1 MVSLRDQFQHFYA
14 PGEGATA
21 SAMKAGFVVPDTNVL
36 LNFYRYQ
43 MGARDELFGALEKLE
58 NRLWIPYQVGL
69 EFHRRRLDVM
79 AEQEGYFTK
88 TRDEILAAIDG
99 LHGKVRAFAARI
111 GLSSDY
117 VKKIEDGICELNG
130 LIADEVMKAQGLN
143 EVRLDGHASDKVLV
157 RIDALF
163 ENRVGEPMKP
173 EELADARAEA
183 ERRVKEK
190 APPGYKDKGKAD
202 SAGDY
207 LIWRQVMMEAK
218 ERKLPVVFITDDTKE
233 DWYQK
238 YNGRTL
244 GARRELREEMMSQA
258 GVPLFIMTTETF
270 LHHAG
275 KYLNAEVSQETVDQA
290 RELPGLTPAQAP
302 APEIVVN
309 SLAHKVAVILAIDGI
324 RNFRSMREDGE
335 MIVTIP
341 DRQLSTTA
349 EGQLNDLARDERI
362 SILIESPTEI
372 TRFPSMVAVS

>member
-1 MVSLRDQFQHFYA
+1 
-14 PGEGATA
+14 
-21 SAMKAGFVVPDTNVL
+21 
-36 LNFYRYQ
+36 
-43 MGARDELFGALEKLE
+43 
-58 NRLWIPYQVGL
+58 
-69 EFHRRRLDVM
+69 
-79 AEQEGYFTK
+79 
-88 TRDEILAAIDG
+88 
-99 LHGKVRAFAARI
+99 
-111 GLSSDY
+111 
-117 VKKIEDGICELNG
+117 
-130 LIADEVMKAQGLN
+130 
-143 EVRLDGHASDKVLV
+143 
-157 RIDALF
+157 
-163 ENRVGEPMKP
+163 
-173 EELADARAEA
+173 
-183 ERRVKEK
+183 
-190 APPGYKDKGKAD
+190 
-202 SAGDY
+202 
-207 LIWRQVMMEAK
+207 MEAK